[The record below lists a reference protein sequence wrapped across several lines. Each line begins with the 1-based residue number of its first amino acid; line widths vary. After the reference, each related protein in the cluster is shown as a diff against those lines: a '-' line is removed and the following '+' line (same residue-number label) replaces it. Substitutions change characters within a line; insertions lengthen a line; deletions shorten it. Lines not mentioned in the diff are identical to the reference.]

1 MSIIAYAGLPRQGKS
16 YSVVENVVIPAL
28 KAGRH
33 VAHNL
38 TLKVAALSVVVGR
51 DVVPLLHQIE
61 REASPAELIAACP
74 PGAVI
79 VIDEVWRYWPAGVK
93 VSEVPRAELAFF
105 KEHGHRVG
113 EDGLASEVVIID
125 QDPQTALPAWIRS
138 LVELTYIY
146 TKHARLG
153 SSKRY
158 RCDVY
163 SNCQG
168 ISKPTKSAKLRTL
181 QGKYDPKVFAC
192 YVSHTKAVNV
202 GEAGMEVVADG
213 RAVIWKDPRA
223 WLVAAAV
230 VALPFMLLKAA
241 STFANLGQSVDP
253 KSHHEATSAPV
264 PATSPES
271 GGVGRSPAQNQPQT
285 PVEVPPPDQRI
296 VAADLPTSLSE
307 NAVKDLPEL
316 PPSSVRWRVQGGVV
330 NEASGRAVVILVSS
344 TGRRL
349 LNQDACELDD
359 AMQWRCQVEDGT
371 ATPWSGGVSQ
381 YATAAVPPGTL
392 SANR

>member
-1 MSIIAYAGLPRQGKS
+1 MALIAYAGLPRQGKS

-28 KAGRH
+28 KARRH

-38 TLKVAALSVVVGR
+38 PLNVAPLSVVVGH
-51 DVVPLLHQIE
+51 DVASRLHQIT
-61 REASPAELIAACP
+61 RDASPDELMAACP

-93 VSEVPRAELAFF
+93 VSEVPRDQLAFF

-113 EDGLASEVVIID
+113 EDGFTSEIVIID
-125 QDPQTALPAWIRS
+125 QDPLTALPAWIRS

-146 TKHARLG
+146 TKHSRLG

-163 SNCQG
+163 AKCQG
-168 ISKPTKSAKLRTL
+168 IAKPSRSAKLRTM
-181 QGKYDPKVFAC
+181 QGRYDPKVFAC
-192 YVSHTKAVNV
+192 YTSHTQAVNV

-213 RAVIWKDPRA
+213 RAVIWKDPKA

-241 STFANLGQSVDP
+241 STFANFGTSVDAS
-253 KSHHEATSAPV
+253 KEATVAPA
-264 PATSPES
+264 PATSPSS
-271 GGVGRSPAQNQPQT
+271 GGVGRSPAQNQPLT
-285 PVEVPPPDQRI
+285 PVEAPPPHQRI
-296 VAADLPTSLSE
+296 VAADLPDSLSQ
-307 NAVKDLPEL
+307 NAVKDLPEA
-316 PPSSVRWRVQGGVV
+316 PPLSVRWRVQGGAL
-330 NEASGRAVVILVSS
+330 NEASGRAVVVLVSA

-349 LNQDACELDD
+349 LDETACDLDD
-359 AMQWRCQVEDGT
+359 AMQWHCTVEDGR
-371 ATPWSGGVSQ
+371 ASPWSGGVAQ
-381 YATAAVPPGTL
+381 YGTAALPPGTL
-392 SANR
+392 TANR